1 MSCAALSPLAGR
13 PVRRVRAGS
22 LRYGKPG
29 GGRCARVWG
38 VSCRTAA
45 RAAWRVR
52 RANPYRASLP
62 RALFPWPIRQ
72 PAPLGQA
79 NLRQANLRQANLRQA
94 ILRQATLRQATLRRA
109 LPP

>member
-45 RAAWRVR
+45 RATWLGRQ
-52 RANPYRASLP
+52 ANPYRASLL

-72 PAPLGQA
+72 PAPPGQA
-79 NLRQANLRQANLRQA
+79 NLRQAILRQA